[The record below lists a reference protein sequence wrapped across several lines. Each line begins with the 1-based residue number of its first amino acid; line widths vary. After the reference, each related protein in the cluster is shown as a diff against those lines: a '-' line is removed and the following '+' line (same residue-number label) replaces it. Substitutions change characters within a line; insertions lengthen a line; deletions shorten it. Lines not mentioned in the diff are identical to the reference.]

1 MPKAPAVPPH
11 ERVSRSRTRHRLV
24 ALTVAAA
31 ALVTSACASPSNPDS
46 TSGGLTSITV
56 GALPIVDDVPVYLA
70 QQQGYFAQQ
79 GLNVTI
85 KTVAQSTSAL
95 PDLLHGSVDIITG
108 ANYVSFFRAQA
119 KGIINLRILQDG
131 EDCVTGTHVVLAL
144 PNSGITTP
152 AGLAGKTIAVNI
164 LNDVQTMMTDET
176 LKADDI
182 NTLPHYVAIP
192 FANMPAAL
200 ARHQVQA
207 IYEVEPYKSGA
218 QNTLGANVILD
229 TCTGYNANLPI
240 AGAVTTAAWIQQHPD
255 IARAFQRAMAK
266 AADLADTNRPVV
278 EKAVVKF
285 FHVSPQIAA
294 LVKLDEFP
302 AAPNAARIQRMAQH
316 MQSSGLLARPLNV
329 APLIFR

>member
-1 MPKAPAVPPH
+1 
-11 ERVSRSRTRHRLV
+11 
-24 ALTVAAA
+24 VAATALA
-31 ALVTSACASPSNPDS
+31 ASACASTGPDS
-46 TSGGLTSITV
+46 TPAALTSITV

-85 KTVAQSTSAL
+85 KTVAQSTLAL
-95 PDLLHGSVDIITG
+95 PDLVHGSVDIITG

-119 KGIINLRILQDG
+119 KGIINLNILADG

-144 PNSGITTP
+144 PHSGITTP
-152 AGLAGKTIAVNI
+152 ADLAGKTIAVNL

-176 LKADDI
+176 LKADAV

-207 IYEVEPYKSGA
+207 IYEVEPYLSGA
-218 QNTLGANVILD
+218 EATLGANTILD
-229 TCTGYNANLPI
+229 TCAGSGTANLPI
-240 AGAVTTAAWIQQHPD
+240 AGAVTTAAWTQQHPG

-278 EKAVVKF
+278 EKAVVRF

-302 AAPNAARIQRMAQH
+302 AAPNASQLQRMADH
-316 MQSSGLLARPLNV
+316 MQASGLLAAPLNV

>member
-1 MPKAPAVPPH
+1 MPPAPAASPH
-11 ERVSRSRTRHRLV
+11 EPVPRKRRVL
-24 ALTVAAA
+24 ALTIAAT
-31 ALVTSACASPSNPDS
+31 ALATSACASSPGADS
-46 TSGGLTSITV
+46 APAGLTAITV

-70 QQQGYFAQQ
+70 QQEGYFRQQ

-85 KTVAQSTSAL
+85 KTVAQSALAL

-119 KGIINLRILQDG
+119 KGIVSLRILQDG
-131 EDCVTGTHVVLAL
+131 EDCVTGTHVILAL
-144 PNSGITTP
+144 PHSGITTP
-152 AGLAGKTIAVNI
+152 AGLAGKTVAVNL

-182 NTLPHYVAIP
+182 HTLPRYVAIP
-192 FANMPAAL
+192 FADMPAAL

-207 IYEVEPYKSGA
+207 IYEVEPYLSGA
-218 QNTLGANVILD
+218 ETTLGANTILD

-240 AGAVTTAAWIQQHPD
+240 AGAVTTAAWTRQHPEV
-255 IARAFQRAMAK
+255 ARAFQRAMAQ
-266 AADLADTNRPVV
+266 AAGLAGTNRSVV
-278 EKAVVKF
+278 ERAVVKF

-302 AAPNAARIQRMAQH
+302 AAPNASQLQRMADH
-316 MQSSGLLARPLNV
+316 MESAGLLAEPLNV
-329 APLIFR
+329 ASLIFR

>member
-1 MPKAPAVPPH
+1 MPPAPAAPPH
-11 ERVSRSRTRHRLV
+11 EPVQRTTRRKA

-31 ALVTSACASPSNPDS
+31 ALTASACASSPGADS
-46 TSGGLTSITV
+46 APAGLTAITV

-70 QQQGYFAQQ
+70 QQEGYFRQQ

-85 KTVAQSTSAL
+85 KTVAQSTLAL

-119 KGIINLRILQDG
+119 KGIINLKILADG

-144 PNSGITTP
+144 PHSGITTP
-152 AGLAGKTIAVNI
+152 AGLAEKTIAVNL

-176 LKADDI
+176 LKADAV

-192 FANMPAAL
+192 FADMPAAL
-200 ARHQVQA
+200 ARRRVQA
-207 IYEVEPYKSGA
+207 IYEVEPYLSGA
-218 QNTLGANVILD
+218 ETTLGANTILD

-240 AGAVTTAAWIQQHPD
+240 AGAVTTATWLGRHMATAH
-255 IARAFQRAMAK
+255 AFQRAMAR
-266 AADLADTNRPVV
+266 AAQLGDTDRAVV
-278 EKAVVKF
+278 EKAVVRF

-302 AAPNAARIQRMAQH
+302 ATPNAARIQRMADH
-316 MQSSGLLARPLNV
+316 MQSAGLLARPLNV

>member
-1 MPKAPAVPPH
+1 MAA
-11 ERVSRSRTRHRLV
+11 T
-24 ALTVAAA
+24 ALTAPRAPPIQPG
-31 ALVTSACASPSNPDS
+31 SA
-46 TSGGLTSITV
+46 SGGLTIITV

-70 QQQGYFAQQ
+70 QQEGYFRQQ

-85 KTVAQSTSAL
+85 KTVAQSTLAL

-119 KGIINLRILQDG
+119 KGIISLKILADG

-144 PNSGITTP
+144 PHSGITTP
-152 AGLAGKTIAVNI
+152 AGLAGKTIAVN
-164 LNDVQTMMTDET
+164 LLDDVQTMMTDET
-176 LKADDI
+176 LKADAI

-192 FANMPAAL
+192 FADMPTAL

-207 IYEVEPYKSGA
+207 IYEVEPYLSGA
-218 QNTLGANVILD
+218 ENTLGANTILD

-240 AGAVTTAAWIQQHPD
+240 AGAVTTATWTGQHPD
-255 IARAFQRAMAK
+255 IARAFQRAMAQ
-266 AADLADTNRPVV
+266 AAQLADTNRAVV
-278 EKAVVKF
+278 EKAVARF

-302 AAPNAARIQRMAQH
+302 GRTERQPASADGRSHASVRAAGRAAQR
-316 MQSSGLLARPLNV
+316 R
-329 APLIFR
+329 APHLPVTRHE

>member
-1 MPKAPAVPPH
+1 MPPAPPH
-11 ERVSRSRTRHRLV
+11 RPGHRTTRRIA
-24 ALTVAAA
+24 ALTVATAA
-31 ALVTSACASPSNPDS
+31 FTVPACAATGPGSAPA
-46 TSGGLTSITV
+46 GLTSITV

-70 QQQGYFAQQ
+70 QQEGYFRQQ

-85 KTVAQSTSAL
+85 KTVAQSTLAL

-119 KGIINLRILQDG
+119 RGIISLKILADG
-131 EDCVTGTHVVLAL
+131 EDCVTGTHVILAL
-144 PNSGITTP
+144 PHSGITTP
-152 AGLAGKTIAVNI
+152 AGLAGKNIAVNI

-182 NTLPHYVAIP
+182 NDLPHYVAIP
-192 FANMPAAL
+192 FADMPAAL

-218 QNTLGANVILD
+218 ENTLGANTILD

-240 AGAVTTAAWIQQHPD
+240 AGAVTTAAWTQQHPD
-255 IARAFQRAMAK
+255 IARAFQRAMAQ

-278 EKAVVKF
+278 EKAVVRF

-294 LVKLDEFP
+294 LVKLDQFP
-302 AAPNAARIQRMAQH
+302 AAPDAARIQRMADH
-316 MQSSGLLARPLNV
+316 MHASGLLARPLNV

>member
-1 MPKAPAVPPH
+1 
-11 ERVSRSRTRHRLV
+11 
-24 ALTVAAA
+24 VAAA
-31 ALVTSACASPSNPDS
+31 AFTVPACASS
-46 TSGGLTSITV
+46 TGSAPAGPTSITV

-70 QQQGYFAQQ
+70 QQEGYFRQQ

-85 KTVAQSTSAL
+85 KTVAQSTLAL

-119 KGIINLRILQDG
+119 KGIINLKILADG
-131 EDCVTGTHVVLAL
+131 EDCLTGTHVVLAL
-144 PNSGITTP
+144 PHSGITTP
-152 AGLAGKTIAVNI
+152 AGLAGKTIAVNL

-176 LKADDI
+176 LKADAI

-192 FANMPAAL
+192 FADMPAAL

-207 IYEVEPYKSGA
+207 IYEVEPYLSGA
-218 QNTLGANVILD
+218 ENTLGANTILD
-229 TCTGYNANLPI
+229 TCAGSGNADLPI
-240 AGAVTTAAWIQQHPD
+240 AGAVTTTAWTQQHPG
-255 IARAFQRAMAK
+255 IARAFQRAMAE

-285 FHVSPQIAA
+285 FHVGPQIAA

-302 AAPNAARIQRMAQH
+302 AAPNAARIQRMADH
-316 MQSSGLLARPLNV
+316 MQASGLLARPLNV

>member
-1 MPKAPAVPPH
+1 MPPAPPH
-11 ERVSRSRTRHRLV
+11 RPGHRTARRIA

-31 ALVTSACASPSNPDS
+31 AFTVPACASS
-46 TSGGLTSITV
+46 TGSTPAGLTSITV

-70 QQQGYFAQQ
+70 QQQGYFRQQ

-85 KTVAQSTSAL
+85 RTVAQSTLAL
-95 PDLLHGSVDIITG
+95 PDLLHGSVAIITG

-119 KGIINLRILQDG
+119 KGIISLRILQDG
-131 EDCVTGTHVVLAL
+131 EDCLPGTHVVLAL
-144 PNSGITTP
+144 PHSGITAP
-152 AGLAGKTIAVNI
+152 AGLAGKTIAVNL

-207 IYEVEPYKSGA
+207 IYEVEPYLSGA
-218 QNTLGANVILD
+218 ETTLGANPILD
-229 TCTGYNANLPI
+229 TCAGSGNADLPI
-240 AGAVTTAAWIQQHPD
+240 AGALSTAAWAQQHPQV
-255 IARAFQRAMAK
+255 ARAFQRAMAQ

-278 EKAVVKF
+278 ERAVVKF

-302 AAPNAARIQRMAQH
+302 AAPNAARIQRMADH
-316 MQSSGLLARPLNV
+316 MHASGLLAAPLNV

>member
-1 MPKAPAVPPH
+1 
-11 ERVSRSRTRHRLV
+11 
-24 ALTVAAA
+24 VAAA
-31 ALVTSACASPSNPDS
+31 AFTVPACASS
-46 TSGGLTSITV
+46 TGSAPAGLTSITV

-70 QQQGYFAQQ
+70 QQEGYFRQQ

-85 KTVAQSTSAL
+85 KTVAQSTLAL

-119 KGIINLRILQDG
+119 KGIINLKILADG
-131 EDCVTGTHVVLAL
+131 EDCLPGTHVVLAL
-144 PNSGITTP
+144 PGSGIATP
-152 AGLAGKTIAVNI
+152 AGLAGKTVAVNL

-176 LKADDI
+176 LKADAI

-192 FANMPAAL
+192 FADMPAAL

-207 IYEVEPYKSGA
+207 IYEVEPYLSGA
-218 QNTLGANVILD
+218 ENTLGANTILD
-229 TCTGYNANLPI
+229 TCAGSGNADLPI
-240 AGAVTTAAWIQQHPD
+240 AGAVTTTAWTQQHPG
-255 IARAFQRAMAK
+255 IARAFQRAMAQ
-266 AADLADTNRPVV
+266 AADLADTDRPVV

-285 FHVSPQIAA
+285 FHVGPQIAA

-302 AAPNAARIQRMAQH
+302 AAPNAARIQRMADH
-316 MQSSGLLARPLNV
+316 MQSAGLLARPLNV